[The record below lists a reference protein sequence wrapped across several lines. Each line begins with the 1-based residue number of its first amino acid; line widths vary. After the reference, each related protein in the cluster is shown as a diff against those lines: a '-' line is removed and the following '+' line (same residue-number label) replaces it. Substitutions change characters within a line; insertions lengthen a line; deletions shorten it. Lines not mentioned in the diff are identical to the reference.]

1 MPYLYPSAA
10 NLNRQPLAGSGECV
24 DLVKEFV
31 PGLKGVSTQSWRPG
45 VDVLASGKVARGT
58 AIATFFNGKFPH
70 LDTGQHAAIFLS
82 YSGNGFWVIE
92 QHKKSKTI
100 TLRRIEVPRN
110 GQRRADGT
118 FPNASNNAL
127 AFSVIE
133 R

>member
-1 MPYLYPSAA
+1 M
-10 NLNRQPLAGSGECV
+10 
-24 DLVKEFV
+24 
-31 PGLKGVSTQSWRPG
+31 PGLKNVSTQSWRPG
-45 VDVLASGKVARGT
+45 VDVLTSGIVARGT

-70 LDTGQHAAIFLS
+70 MDTGQHAAIFLS
-82 YSGNGFWVIE
+82 YSGKGFWVKE
-92 QHKKSKTI
+92 QHRRLKTI
-100 TLRRIEVPRN
+100 ILRRIEVPRN